1 MRLVAAV
8 AALLR
13 RLRAERGVA
22 LLLFVLIALTSFAVA
37 AGPRLFNRVADEGIR
52 YEAERGTAIQR
63 NLQFTRGRYGPGDG
77 GRPVRAGSWPAAM
90 HSGTGYRIRSRRSSA
105 SRGLS
110 SMTPRFGIADPP
122 SSRPLSRCASRTAS
136 RTTSS

>member
-1 MRLVAAV
+1 MWLVAAV

-22 LLLFVLIALTSFAVA
+22 ILLFVLIALTSFAVA

-63 NLQFTRGRYGPGDG
+63 NLQFT
-77 GRPVRAGSWPAAM
+77 VAG
-90 HSGTGYRIRSRRSSA
+90 TVSA
-105 SRGLS
+105 SQDAPFGRVVDRGCPRDFGGLA
-110 SMTPRFGIADPP
+110 TPACSNPSAASWSAS
-122 SSRPLSRCASRTAS
+122 SSRSLC
-136 RTTSS
+136 